1 VASADGQA
9 DQGWQVRL
17 KLLATVLSAFGGDS
31 PSEINV
37 EISLK
42 SIVTATGLWTYVYV
56 DIECS
61 LAATRPK
68 GIFQHHQRGMKPVTS
83 SLVSCSSLFLRFA
96 SAQFTLTEIFAK
108 YSQLSKLAAL
118 ITNSTT
124 LSARFFNQAS
134 NFTLLAPTD
143 AAISTWLSSN
153 LSQADVEAVLLY
165 HLLDGRH
172 PIASISN
179 SSMVIPSALTNQTYA
194 NITGGQRVEVSN
206 TGIVEFQ
213 SDAKAVS
220 KIITGVGLSCLNF
233 GYIC

>member
-1 VASADGQA
+1 
-9 DQGWQVRL
+9 
-17 KLLATVLSAFGGDS
+17 
-31 PSEINV
+31 
-37 EISLK
+37 
-42 SIVTATGLWTYVYV
+42 
-56 DIECS
+56 
-61 LAATRPK
+61 
-68 GIFQHHQRGMKPVTS
+68 MKPDTTN
-83 SLVSCSSLFLRFA
+83 LVSCSLLFLHFA
-96 SAQFTLTEIFAK
+96 FAQFTLQEIFAR

-124 LSARFFNQAS
+124 LSTRFFDQAT

-143 AAISTWLSSN
+143 TAISTWLSSN
-153 LSQADVEAVLLY
+153 VSQAEVEAVLLY

-172 PIASISN
+172 PVASISN
-179 SSMVIPSALTNQTYA
+179 SSMVIPSALTNQTYT

-220 KIITGVGLSCLNF
+220 KVTAGVSLPCLDF